1 MKLDRRVVTYIL
13 EVENPVVETQMK
25 SDEDRSEP
33 ETEEEELVF
42 RFHPDNLPEDIRSS
56 PPLANKDTKLAL
68 DESVAFGNLNALTK
82 EELIKLVPDD
92 YKETSSEKKLKT
104 LTKEE
109 LISLIELL
117 RFRDTL

>member
-1 MKLDRRVVTYIL
+1 
-13 EVENPVVETQMK
+13 VVETQIE

-33 ETEEEELVF
+33 EDKKEELVF
-42 RFHPDNLPEDIRSS
+42 RFHPNNLPEDIQSN
-56 PPLANKDTKLAL
+56 PPLVKKDANLAL

-92 YKETSSEKKLKT
+92 YKETSGEKKMRT

-109 LISLIELL
+109 LVSLIELL